1 MKIAYNHLNTFLKDN
16 PSIEDV
22 SEKLFQLGHENEI
35 IGDILDI
42 EFTPN
47 RGDCLSLMGLSRDL
61 GAFYELNKDLEIFK
75 ESINHFD
82 LDFVN
87 GSPKDCPNIF
97 FLNIEISPCIKKYK
111 PYLEKYFNDLN
122 IKKNNF
128 FTDISN
134 YLAYELGQ
142 PTHCYDYSK
151 IKDSSIEFDN
161 IEVDEEFHTLTDQK
175 INLNDKN
182 CIFSA
187 DKKIINL
194 AGVMGG
200 ITTACHKDTLN
211 VLIESAYFN
220 PEAIIGK
227 SVKYDLHS
235 EASYKFERGVDPSF
249 QEIALRR
256 FLKIVSDHAEIIKIQ
271 INENTNEVLENIS
284 IDYNYVR
291 INKIL
296 GTNLSEK
303 IISDTLSSIG
313 FLIKDSKVVVP
324 FHRHDIK
331 HENDI
336 AEEVA
341 RVIGYDKLEPKSFLI
356 EKKSNINKEKQEYI
370 KDFLI
375 DNGFNEVIN
384 TPFTSLENH
393 NSIRVDNPLDTNKNF
408 LRTSLRR
415 SLIKNLEFNENRQHS
430 SIKLFEISDI
440 YYKNKHIKNE
450 KLLSIIVSGRVD
462 NNYEDFSKKLDAAYL
477 LNLFKSIKVNISPD
491 KISIIDRIE
500 INNKIKNKIFFIE
513 INIADFPDEIFQYQK
528 ENNKSIFF
536 NEYKEISEFPS
547 SIRDISFL
555 LSNHELV
562 PIVEELI
569 LNKKLKNQ
577 KEVFIFDFYKKDNK
591 NIKLGFRFIFQS
603 IHSTLTDND
612 IEQEISS
619 LISEV
624 TSIDGISIPGL

>member
-1 MKIAYNHLNTFLKDN
+1 MKIAYNHLNSFLKDS

-47 RGDCLSLMGLSRDL
+47 RGDCLSLKGLSRDL
-61 GAFYELNKDLEIFK
+61 GAFYELNKDLEIYK
-75 ESINHFD
+75 ESINRFD
-82 LDFVN
+82 LNFVN
-87 GSPKDCPNIF
+87 ESPKDCPNIF
-97 FLNIEISPCIKKYK
+97 FLNIEISPNIKKYK
-111 PYLEKYFNDLN
+111 PYLEKYFNDLR

-134 YLAYELGQ
+134 YLAYEIGQ

-151 IKDSSIEFDN
+151 IKDSLIEFNN

-175 INLNDKN
+175 INLKDNN

-227 SVKYDLHS
+227 SVKYDLQS
-235 EASYKFERGVDPSF
+235 EASYKFERGVDPSI

-256 FLKIVSDHAEIIKIQ
+256 FIKIVSDHAEIIKIQ
-271 INENTNEVLENIS
+271 INKNTNEDLENIS
-284 IDYNYVR
+284 INYSYAR

-296 GTNLSEK
+296 GTNLTEK
-303 IISDTLSSIG
+303 IISETLSSIG
-313 FLIKDSKVVVP
+313 FLIEDSKVTVP
-324 FHRHDIK
+324 IHRHDIK
-331 HENDI
+331 HENDL

-341 RVIGYDKLEPKSFLI
+341 RVIGYDKLEPRSFLI
-356 EKKSNINKEKQEYI
+356 EKKSNAYKEKQEYI

-384 TPFTSLENH
+384 IPFTSSENH

-440 YYKNKHIKNE
+440 YFKNKHIKNE

-462 NNYEDFSKKLDAAYL
+462 NNYEDFSKKLDATYL
-477 LNLFKSIKVNISPD
+477 LNLFKSIKVDISPD
-491 KISIIDRIE
+491 KISIVDRIE

-513 INIADFPDEIFQYQK
+513 INIDDFPNEVCEYQK
-528 ENNKSIFF
+528 ENNKSIVF
-536 NEYKEISEFPS
+536 NEYKEISDFPS
-547 SIRDISFL
+547 STRDISFL
-555 LSNHELV
+555 LSNQELV

-577 KEVFIFDFYKKDNK
+577 KEVFIFDFYKKDDK

>member
-1 MKIAYNHLNTFLKDN
+1 MKIAYNHLNSFLKDS

-22 SEKLFQLGHENEI
+22 SEKLFQLGHENKI

-47 RGDCLSLMGLSRDL
+47 RGDCLSLKGLSRDL
-61 GAFYELNKDLEIFK
+61 GAFYELNKDLEIYK
-75 ESINHFD
+75 ESINRFD
-82 LDFVN
+82 LNFVN
-87 GSPKDCPNIF
+87 ESPKDCPNIF
-97 FLNIEISPCIKKYK
+97 FLNIEISPNIKKYK
-111 PYLEKYFNDLN
+111 PYLEKYFNDLS

-134 YLAYELGQ
+134 YLAYEIGQ

-151 IKDSSIEFDN
+151 IKDSLIEFNN

-175 INLNDKN
+175 INLKDNN

-227 SVKYDLHS
+227 SVKYDLQS
-235 EASYKFERGVDPSF
+235 EASYKFERGVDPSI

-256 FLKIVSDHAEIIKIQ
+256 FIKIVSDHAEIIKIQ
-271 INENTNEVLENIS
+271 INKNTNEDLENIS
-284 IDYNYVR
+284 INYSYAR

-296 GTNLSEK
+296 GTNLTEK
-303 IISDTLSSIG
+303 IISETLSSIG
-313 FLIKDSKVVVP
+313 FLIEDSKVTVP
-324 FHRHDIK
+324 IHRHDIK
-331 HENDI
+331 HENDL

-341 RVIGYDKLEPKSFLI
+341 RVIGYDKLEPRSFLI
-356 EKKSNINKEKQEYI
+356 EKKSNAYKEKQEYI

-384 TPFTSLENH
+384 MPFTSSENH
-393 NSIRVDNPLDTNKNF
+393 NSIKVDNPLDTNKNF

-415 SLIKNLEFNENRQHS
+415 SLIKNLEFNENRQHN

-440 YYKNKHIKNE
+440 YFKNKHIKNE

-462 NNYEDFSKKLDAAYL
+462 NNYEDFSKKLDATYL
-477 LNLFKSIKVNISPD
+477 LNLFKSIKVDISPD
-491 KISIIDRIE
+491 KISTVNRIE

-513 INIADFPDEIFQYQK
+513 INIDDFPNEVCEYQK
-528 ENNKSIFF
+528 ENNKSIVF
-536 NEYKEISEFPS
+536 NEYKEISDFPS
-547 SIRDISFL
+547 STRDISFL
-555 LSNHELV
+555 LSNQELV
-562 PIVEELI
+562 PIIEELI

-577 KEVFIFDFYKKDNK
+577 KEVFIFDFYKKDDK